1 MREPSMP
8 TYHLQRSTKYAA
20 QDVAEPQAALEG
32 FLREL
37 YELGERVLVQSED
50 EC

>member
-1 MREPSMP
+1 MK

-20 QDVAEPQAALEG
+20 QDVAEPQAALKG

-37 YELGERVLVQSED
+37 DELGKRILVQSKD
-50 EC
+50 KC